1 MCGIS
6 GVFCVD
12 RGLDPTPDDEATV
25 GGMLSALRH
34 RGPDQQA
41 QRRLPRAVVGNTRLR
56 IQDLTPA
63 GDLPL
68 RNDDASVT
76 LAYNGEVTNFRALRA
91 RHRLDER
98 FAMRS
103 GSDAEVV
110 LRLYELLGIAFLDE
124 LSGMFAL
131 CLVDDRARRAWI
143 VRDPFGLRP
152 VFTLSAGGRLWFS
165 SEISPLRA
173 AQGFAPELD
182 REGFHH
188 FLALGYFPG
197 AHTPFRAVRELRPG
211 RLIEVDLDAGSARE
225 RRWHTPRYEPVAGR
239 SEARHAADL
248 LDAMRDSVARNLI
261 SDAPLGVTLSGGV
274 DTTSI
279 LALARESLG
288 PRAEIHTFSV
298 VIDEPSF
305 DESRWQRAAVAQ
317 YRPVHHALR
326 FGPGDVEAHLD
337 AHMSALQEPT
347 ADGAAIPF
355 FALARMAA
363 PHVRALLSGEGGDE
377 LFNAYETHAAHRA
390 RALYRALVPAPLR
403 AAARAA
409 AGALPTSHRKLS
421 VEFLAKRFTHG
432 AELSPWE
439 AHLHWRHVFSP
450 AQQRELLVDG
460 GDLPPTADLFR
471 AVWDE
476 VAGPDSLDRV
486 SAIDLE
492 HYFVDDLMTKND
504 RMMMA
509 HSIEARFPY
518 ADRALFD
525 VVRRVPAAV
534 RMRGLRRRSLQK
546 RAVGALLPPAIARRS
561 NMGLELPHS
570 RWFLG
575 PLRPLA
581 ERYLQRDRV
590 EATGLL
596 RHAPLARMWD
606 AHLRRRGDHG
616 RALWAA
622 INVIVWHERFAGR

>member
-1 MCGIS
+1 MCGVA
-6 GVFCVD
+6 GVLYVD
-12 RGLDPTPDDEATV
+12 RGLGPSAEDESV
-25 GGMLSALRH
+25 VEGMLSALRH
-34 RGPDQQA
+34 RGPDQRA
-41 QRRLPRAVVGNTRLR
+41 RVTLPRAVLGNTRLR

-68 RNDDASVT
+68 RSDDGGVT

-103 GSDAEVV
+103 GSDAEVA
-110 LRLYELLGIAFLDE
+110 LRLYELLGPSFLDE
-124 LSGMFAL
+124 LTGMFAL
-131 CLVDDRARRAWI
+131 CLVDDRAGRAWLA
-143 VRDPFGLRP
+143 RDPFGQRP
-152 VFTLSAGGRLWFS
+152 MYTLTARGRLWFS
-165 SEISPLRA
+165 SEIAPLRA
-173 AQGFAPELD
+173 APGFTLELD

-197 AHTPFRAVRELRPG
+197 ERTPYSAVRELRPG
-211 RLIEVDLDAGSARE
+211 RLVEVDLRAGEAAE
-225 RRWHTPRYEPVAGR
+225 RRWFSPRYEPVEGR
-239 SEARHAADL
+239 GEERHAAEL
-248 LDAMRDSVARNLI
+248 LHAMRDSVARNLV

-279 LALARESLG
+279 LALAREALG
-288 PRAEIHTFSV
+288 PRADVHTFSV

-305 DESRWQRAAVAQ
+305 DESRWQRAAVERF
-317 YRPVHHALR
+317 RPVHHSLR
-326 FGPGDVEAHLD
+326 FGPRDVEALLD
-337 AHMSALQEPT
+337 EHMAALQEPS

-355 FALARMAA
+355 YALARLAA

-377 LFNAYETHAAHRA
+377 VFNAYETHGAHRA
-390 RALYRALVPAPLR
+390 RALYRALSPAPLR
-403 AAARAA
+403 ALAATVAE
-409 AGALPTSHRKLS
+409 ALPTSHRKLS
-421 VEFLAKRFTHG
+421 FDFLAKRFTRG
-432 AELSPWE
+432 AELPPWE
-439 AHLHWRHVFSP
+439 AHLYWRHVFTP
-450 AQQRELLVDG
+450 AQQREVLVGG
-460 GDLPPTADLFR
+460 GDFAPTSELFR

-476 VAGPDSLDRV
+476 AAGPDSLDRV

-525 VVRRVPAAV
+525 VVRRVPASL

-546 RAVGALLPPAIARRS
+546 RAVGALLPREIAGRS

-575 PLRPLA
+575 PLRPMV
-581 ERYLQRDRV
+581 ERYLARERV

-596 RHAPLARMWD
+596 RHAPLAAMWD
-606 AHLRRRGDHG
+606 EHQRRRVDHG
-616 RALWAA
+616 RPLWAA
-622 INVIVWHERFAGR
+622 INVVAWHERFARG